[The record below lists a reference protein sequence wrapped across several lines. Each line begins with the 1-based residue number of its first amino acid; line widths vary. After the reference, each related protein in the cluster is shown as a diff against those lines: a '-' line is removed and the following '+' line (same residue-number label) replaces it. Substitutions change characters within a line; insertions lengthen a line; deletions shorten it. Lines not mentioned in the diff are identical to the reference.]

1 MIGISGISYH
11 IPAQSIDNKDQA
23 KKFNLSN
30 EFLEK
35 RIGVKKLPVKNA
47 NQETSDLAI
56 QAIMSLKKEYELNLD
71 KIQALVVVTQNPDG
85 RGLPHT
91 AAIIHEK
98 LLMNDNVATFDVSLG
113 CSGYVYGLSIIKGL
127 MEEAGL
133 SNGILVTCDPY
144 SKVINREN
152 QDCALLFGDASSAT
166 LLSDNGDWVFGK
178 PILNTDGSG
187 QRNLYVDIDNNL
199 KMNGRRIFNFAK
211 KEVPKQIEQILK
223 KHNMNIDQI
232 DLFCLHQGSKAII
245 DEISKNYPT
254 IKNKFIN
261 DILYT
266 GNTVS
271 SSIPILLKKHALE
284 KKIKTV
290 LICGFGVGLSWASN
304 ILINKKYD

>member
-11 IPAQSIDNKDQA
+11 IPAQSIDNKEQA

-35 RIGVKKLPVKNA
+35 RIGVKNLPVKDS

-71 KIQALVVVTQNPDG
+71 KIQVIVVVTQNPDA

-91 AAIIHEK
+91 SAIIHEK
-98 LLMNDNVATFDVSLG
+98 LSLKNNVAAFDISLG

-133 SNGILVTCDPY
+133 TNGILVTCDPY
-144 SKVINREN
+144 SKIINRDS
-152 QDCALLFGDASSAT
+152 QDCTLLFGDASSAT
-166 LLSDNGDWVFGK
+166 LLSDNGDWTFGK
-178 PILNTDGSG
+178 PILSTDGTG
-187 QRNLYVDIDNNL
+187 HQNLYVGTDNKL
-199 KMNGRRIFNFAK
+199 KMNGRRIYNFAK
-211 KEVPKQIEQILK
+211 IEVPKHIEQVLK
-223 KHNMNIDQI
+223 NHNMNIDQV

-245 DEISKNYPT
+245 EEISKNYPT
-254 IKNKFIN
+254 VKNKFIN
-261 DILYT
+261 DIWNT

-290 LICGFGVGLSWASN
+290 LICGFGVGLSWGSN
-304 ILINKKYD
+304 ILINKKL